1 MAAEAEME
9 EKNSETIGQ
18 NQTHG
23 DADAIEQNSV
33 LNEKIKDDAPSSVIE
48 GKLSASEGEVFI
60 EAPSED
66 KLTSEQMFIDEGTTA
81 KEKVLECRTHFK
93 IDEKDEFEEA
103 EDEALKSQ
111 LVPNANLINDLP
123 TEQTTDESS
132 KMDETDVLESPEER
146 DLGKGSDE
154 YESSENLPILEV
166 KEKYPQNDGENTK
179 KKAEEQQS
187 SKDLGLIVHGKDK
200 EDKITESFHE
210 TPTEQ
215 QTDDSKID
223 TFSDAQ
229 LTNETQSVYEKKET
243 EETAEISAALLNKG
257 HHYEISADQGGVEFK
272 ITTSNEEEIQ
282 HNEYRE
288 QQSEVKN
295 STDCMNPEKASVDE
309 NSKAIQAIDS
319 TNIKSDDSEKDQA
332 QAHILAKSEEY
343 SDAVTTEATVCL
355 EKLQDKPEESTVE
368 DTLLSETKEVDGAGE
383 TKKLNKEMI
392 DTEGRG
398 VSLEEAS
405 HDASLDVPNEQ
416 DHGYQ
421 TTAPDGL
428 SEEVGFTSEKDENMC
443 KKDDCAGETAQDFP
457 EETTHRAGKDGE
469 ETDAKNIGSEGND
482 RDVKGIPDAASEE
495 DNNAKTPDNTIT
507 KEITIA
513 AEQEDEARK
522 KVSSNNEE
530 TEGEKISS
538 VKGES
543 EPTEVEDE
551 YVRNTVGDASDKGKP
566 TGKPAD
572 VDDVVDDVHE
582 ETIGHTCD
590 EQHQEN
596 VESNEK
602 NEDGEQREE
611 EHQTLQQ
618 EELVSEVE
626 NQETT
631 STTGANKMEISKEG
645 ENLINTISESVNLEE
660 TKIEHGKDD
669 KKIKESV
676 EDNPRDHALPS
687 QTIHDVADA
696 DHAEANQSLEG
707 KDDNIASLEKESI
720 KSKGPDEVHPSE
732 SETHQSL
739 VDKDNNIVSLEKESI
754 ESKGPDEVQ
763 LGESEATKVAEIVS
777 TTDEA
782 ETTSVDG
789 GESVDV
795 DKDKAE
801 YQEHKNVR
809 GSVMEEYNQGEANET
824 QMAKS
829 HEIPE
834 MDDLSPEKASETN
847 KSVMKDIHDKTKT
860 KHEEP
865 DFASNKPINQTN
877 MPEQSRIPEEE
888 NTIMESKTES
898 SFPKDAIENALK
910 SDPDEKD
917 EEMLKNEESSHIF
930 PESSPNV
937 DHKIA
942 RGLSHQDEGNK
953 ICEDAALETPSGNQ
967 SREADEEQIEIGKP
981 KKLNELKQDI
991 PMKYFDAVNSQEET
1005 IHKENPDNV
1014 EESEKCEVKDETAL
1028 TLERASAAD
1037 SEEPSHWLFSSC
1049 EKATASDGL
1058 SEEADFASEK
1068 DENMCKKDDCAR
1080 ETAQDFLEE
1089 TTHRAWKGGE
1099 ETDAKN
1105 IGSEDNDR
1113 DVKGIPDVAPQGDYN
1128 TKTPDNTYT
1137 KEIMIAIEQEDEAR
1151 TQVRSDN
1158 EETEG
1163 EKISSVK
1170 GDSEPTKV
1178 ENEYISNTVG
1188 DASDTGEP
1196 TGKPADVDDV
1206 VDDVQEETIGST
1218 CDEQHQENI
1227 ESNEKNE
1234 DGEQREDKHQTLQQE
1249 ELVSEVENQETTSTT
1264 GAKKM
1269 EISKEGENLINMI
1282 SESVNLEETKIENDT
1297 DDEKIKESVEDN
1309 PRDHALLSQTRH
1321 DVADED
1327 HTKADQSLEGK
1338 DGNIVSLEKES
1349 IKSKGPDE
1357 VHPSESEAHQ
1367 RLVDKDNNIVSLEK
1381 ESIESKGPDEV
1392 QPGESEATKVAE
1404 IVSTTDEA
1412 ETTSVDGGESVDV
1425 DKDKAEYQEHK
1436 NVIESVME
1444 EYNKGGANETQ
1455 MAKSHQIPEMD
1466 DLSPEKA
1473 SETNE
1478 SVMKDMHDKTK
1489 TKHEEEPDFASNKP
1503 INQTTMPEQS
1513 RIPEEENTI
1522 MESKTESSFPKD
1534 AIENALKSDPEE
1546 KDEEMLKNDESSH
1559 IFPESSPD
1567 ADHNIAEGL
1576 CHQDEG
1582 NKIYEDAA
1590 PETAFGNQSCEANE
1604 EQRETEKKDMPM
1616 KYIDTVNSQ
1625 EETIHKEDSDNVE
1638 ESEKCAGED
1647 GTALTLERA
1656 SAAKDDEQREE
1667 KFQNPHDIESE
1678 MDVKKEKTTS
1688 EAESSKTTASDGLS
1702 EEADFA
1708 SEKDENMCKKGDC
1721 ARETVQDFSEE
1732 TTHRAGKGGEE
1743 TDTKNIGGED
1753 NDRDVKGIPD
1763 VAPQGDYNTKTPNN
1777 TYTKEI
1783 MIAVEQEDE
1792 ARTQV
1797 SSDNEKTEGEKI
1809 SSVKGDS
1816 EPTKVEDEYI
1826 SNTVVDASDTGEPTG
1841 KPANVD
1847 DVVDDVQEETIG
1859 SICEEQHQ
1867 ENVESNEKN
1876 EEGEQRGEEHQTLQ
1890 QEELVSEVENQETTS
1905 TTGAKK
1911 MEISKEGENLINMIS
1926 ESVNLEETKIEN
1938 DTDDEKIK
1946 ESIEDNPRD
1955 LALPSQT
1962 IHDVADEDHAEAVQS
1977 LEGKDGNIAS
1987 LEKESIKSKGPDEV
2001 HPSESEAH
2009 QSLEDK
2015 DNNIVSFE
2023 KESIESK
2030 GPDEI
2035 QLSEL
2040 EGTKVAEIVST
2051 TDEAETTSVDGGESV
2066 DVDKDK
2072 AEYQEHK
2079 NVRESVMEEY
2089 NQGEA
2094 NETQM
2099 AKSHKIPEMDDLSP
2113 EKASETNESV
2123 MKDMHDKTKTKHE
2136 EEPDFASN
2144 KPINQTTMPEQSRI
2158 PEEENT
2164 IMESK
2169 TESSFPKDAIENA
2182 LKSDPEEKDEE
2193 MQKNKES
2200 SHIFLESSPD
2210 TDHNIAEGL
2219 CHLDEGNKTCED
2231 AAPETASGNQ
2241 SCEANEEQ
2249 SEIEKQDMP
2258 MKYIDTVNSQE
2269 ETIHKEDSDNVEESE
2284 KCEGKDG
2291 TALTLERA
2299 SAAEDDEKREE
2310 KFQNPHDIESETD
2323 IKKEKTTSEAE
2334 STKVSEPVNVDEDT
2348 KIANTMD
2355 DESVK
2360 EIVEDNP
2367 GNNAVPPQTEHNAV
2381 GEKPQETEDSSSPH
2395 PDKESSET
2403 RGLDITEEQVAEV
2416 QTAEAEDINAGYIE
2430 DKDKPEVPE
2439 NAGINDDSQTAS
2451 MKEREDTQIDNSS
2464 ISDALTE
2471 KSNEVPSSFYD
2482 EKAHQGTSTKE
2493 GNEVDVNEDK
2503 TDYQEYNNISESI
2516 AEEQNQE
2523 KENETELT
2531 KNVEVSEMGDITEDP
2546 ESVKT
2551 KDEKLTQEN
2560 ICGFLETQDLVT
2572 EEIHDKVDK
2581 KHEEVPNFP
2590 CENQVDQINTIEEN
2604 VDYGRN
2610 KEKLA
2615 ENVEAQKESI
2625 IVPQE
2630 KNQIVVPEEKSRD
2643 TISKAETNK
2652 IENAKEENTNGDE
2665 TSGSSFE
2672 NSMTENNSELAL
2684 KAEKEEEI
2692 PKDEEISHILPET
2705 AEVIPEKQ
2713 ILGDDGNYEDPGCTI
2728 VEKISHQDESST
2740 WEDAAPE
2747 AVLDNQNKEA
2757 KENLKDTTR
2766 EEDVETAAEN
2776 IKEREPESTENIE
2789 EKEVETEIQSSE
2801 TNEIKDATY
2810 EIPKCEEICTH
2821 DESTNISHQDEESEN
2836 KNYKDEGSTFQ
2847 KIDNTHVTTSLA
2859 DETALEYSHE
2869 DQKELATM
2877 ADTEM
2882 GSMLPR
2888 NQKDDSELTTSE
2900 EQILEATSEV
2910 EPAKDEM
2917 PDDQNDISGNYLLQ
2931 NYKLGNEDS
2940 EVENPEEEE
2949 TTSKIHPT
2957 LPEETEEGTE
2967 TKQEANPNHDE
2978 ETHEHVIKN
2987 NVVDLDTLINGNKS
3001 EEPAEASA
3009 DILKEPSR
3017 AITTETGVIAE
3028 KGLMEGDVTTSEETN
3043 KLVSEDLDPQNHE
3056 KVEPPLIRALDEPT
3070 VAVTT
3075 SEETNK
3081 LVSED
3086 LEPQNEKEV
3095 ESPQTRENALEE
3107 QIATPTNLVTTTEP
3121 VSTANEDDAVSEESL
3136 KRVNQ
3141 EVKDLNMVSDEHIQE
3156 AAETNPEG
3164 IQPLQDESTAED
3176 ASSTK
3181 ELKHVLEMSTPAIA
3195 PEDQI
3200 HQIMQASE
3208 TTNETILEKENKE
3221 YQEVEGNSE
3230 AKEMDGWDQQG
3241 IKRKQLIGNE
3251 CEPINTGDC
3260 SKEIKDS
3267 GATLGVTQDNR
3278 NKEEVHKSVE
3288 TKEME
3293 CEKQEEQTATE
3304 VFEVN
3309 QAIYKD
3315 ETSKEE
3321 SDPIGDRIGTSALE
3335 FEDKSSYHHHEPM
3348 HVDDTI
3354 AGMVAKE
3361 EVENAAE
3368 NIKER
3373 ELETTDN
3380 IKEREVETVEIQTS
3394 ETNEIKDAAYEVP
3407 QCDEICTHN
3416 ESTNIAHQDEG
3427 SETVNNKD
3435 EGSTFQKIDN
3445 THITTSL
3452 ADEAALEY
3460 LHEDQKELPTMAD
3473 TAIESRLSRDQEN
3486 DSELTTTKEQ
3496 TLEATTEVDTTRD
3509 ETSENQNYKLA
3520 NEESEIVNPKEEE
3533 TTSKIQVVLA
3543 LPKETKEGLEIN
3555 HEANPN
3561 HGEETHEHVSKN
3573 NAIDLDT
3580 PIDGNKSEEPA
3591 EASAE
3596 IMEEQSRAITTE
3608 TEVVAEK
3615 GSMEGEV
3622 TTFEKS
3628 NKLVSEDTDPQ
3639 NNKEVESPLI
3649 RKRASDEPIVEVST
3663 SEEANKLV
3671 PEDLDAQIDKE
3682 VESPQIREKAT
3693 DEPIV
3698 TPTNL
3703 VTTTEPASTAK
3714 EDDAAQEESLKSIDQ
3729 EVKDFN
3735 LVSDEHI
3742 QEQAETNSDVIQPLQ
3757 DAEDVSSTKEL
3768 KHELEMSTPAIAS
3781 EDQIHQI
3788 KEVSETTNETVLEKE
3803 NKEYQQVEGDS
3814 EAKKMDGQDQEEIN
3828 RKQLIGKEW
3837 EPVNAN
3843 ECNIE
3848 IEEGEATLGSIRD
3861 NKSKEQEVHKSSE
3874 TKEMEYEKQE
3884 EETATE
3890 VIEAN
3895 QATYKD
3901 ESSVE
3906 ESNAIGDRIGTSA
3919 SEYQNKSSMH
3929 NNEPVQVDNTVAGV
3943 VAQKK
3948 IVKAENEIF
3957 EHENQSKNKEP
3968 DEELKPKETDATLN
3982 ENPTDKVNEADA
3994 TLAEKNIITDEKTK
4008 EEIKTRAMN
4017 NDFASKEIETSSEY
4031 ISTNW
4036 ETVSE
4041 ALKANIMTL
4050 DDNKKDKD
4058 VTDKIVHNLG
4068 IEKEDTSLVVLSKN
4082 EIPEKLS
4089 TNEAIDD
4096 IQNEKESF
4104 PVVDTAQN
4112 EDKQQ
4117 TEQDVLPVS
4126 RYLMDR
4132 ILQEQSG
4139 NNDETLEVESE
4150 EMTQGKT
4157 IAQIADD
4164 TIISKREVQDI
4175 KRAED
4180 HINLVEEHMHDPE
4193 KPIEKSLENND
4204 GIQDNNP
4211 CNAPQV
4217 VAVDEDVKGEV
4228 SRGMMSREK
4237 DPEKEVDV
4245 KELKS
4250 KDLLQDGKIPI
4261 TGPQVIETAMPK
4273 ASEEDA
4279 PNEGEKC
4286 EVEMLSDIPKNDEV
4300 ANETPKQQT
4309 SSLSEPVQD
4318 AKSLLQSVEIPQESH
4333 CHEAD
4338 YSTKLSNDKENMP
4351 EEASEALPKSV
4362 EVDNG
4367 EVKKGQISE
4376 NSVLEVLKVVPEG
4389 LKDENG
4395 EENQHTITESQT
4407 IMTNVDLPEEPE
4419 VSDSQN
4425 VQKPDTKIE
4434 SGKETVKLD
4443 EKCSENIITAICTE
4457 EKQSEKL
4464 ENAITKE
4471 GKSDS
4476 DKKDEKKGG
4485 DEHKSDD
4492 FGHSTYVI
4500 VEDSR
4505 RVVVENEEP
4514 KQDKVPEVNMLE
4526 DLETLPKDKN
4536 VENEEENRETTTE
4549 SKTMMTK
4556 VNFPNEPEVPDSQKV
4571 QKLDT
4576 EMESA
4581 KKIVEPDEK
4590 CSEVVNLTTSTEE
4603 KQSEKVISATS
4614 EEEKTDDDDEKD
4626 GRQGEDEHKAEDPG
4640 NNAAVIVEAR
4650 DVELKPTHKKSHNI
4664 LSGVGSKVKHSLAK
4678 VKKAITGKSS
4688 HPKTASPR

>member
-23 DADAIEQNSV
+23 DTDAIEQNSV

-66 KLTSEQMFIDEGTTA
+66 KQTSEQMFIDEGTTA
-81 KEKVLECRTHFK
+81 KEKVLECREHFK

-179 KKAEEQQS
+179 KNAEEQQS

-200 EDKITESFHE
+200 EEKITESFHE

-257 HHYEISADQGGVEFK
+257 HHYEISADQGG
-272 ITTSNEEEIQ
+272 S
-282 HNEYRE
+282 
-288 QQSEVKN
+288 
-295 STDCMNPEKASVDE
+295 
-309 NSKAIQAIDS
+309 
-319 TNIKSDDSEKDQA
+319 
-332 QAHILAKSEEY
+332 
-343 SDAVTTEATVCL
+343 
-355 EKLQDKPEESTVE
+355 
-368 DTLLSETKEVDGAGE
+368 
-383 TKKLNKEMI
+383 
-392 DTEGRG
+392 GR
-398 VSLEEAS
+398 A
-405 HDASLDVPNEQ
+405 NEQ
-416 DHGYQ
+416 EHGYQ
-421 TTAPDGL
+421 TTASDGL
-428 SEEVGFTSEKDENMC
+428 SEEVGFASEKDENMC
-443 KKDDCAGETAQDFP
+443 KKDDCAGETAQDFL
-457 EETTHRAGKDGE
+457 EETTHRAEKDGE
-469 ETDAKNIGSEGND
+469 ETDAKNIGSDGND

-572 VDDVVDDVHE
+572 VDDVVDDVQE
-582 ETIGHTCD
+582 ETIGSTCD

-602 NEDGEQREE
+602 NEEGERRGE

-631 STTGANKMEISKEG
+631 STTGAKRWRSQKKAKTSLIWSTKLCLNKEQK
-645 ENLINTISESVNLEE
+645 ISESVNLEE

-669 KKIKESV
+669 EKIKESV

-687 QTIHDVADA
+687 QTIHDVADEDHTKA
-696 DHAEANQSLEG
+696 DQSLEG
-707 KDDNIASLEKESI
+707 KDGNIVSLEKESI
-720 KSKGPDEVHPSE
+720 KSKRPDEVHPSE
-732 SETHQSL
+732 SEAHQSL

-809 GSVMEEYNQGEANET
+809 GSVIEEYNQGEANET

-860 KHEEP
+860 KHEEEP

-877 MPEQSRIPEEE
+877 MLEQIRIPEEE
-888 NTIMESKTES
+888 NTIMESKTE
-898 SFPKDAIENALK
+898 
-910 SDPDEKD
+910 PDEKD

-930 PESSPNV
+930 PESSPDV

-953 ICEDAALETPSGNQ
+953 ICEDAALETPSANQ
-967 SREADEEQIEIGKP
+967 SREANEEQIEIGKP
-981 KKLNELKQDI
+981 KKLNELKQDM

-1049 EKATASDGL
+1049 EKISDVTNLGDDYEPNSTCKELPHDNIKRNESKVDDEQREEKFQNPLELEVTKGGTTSKAESTKATASDGL

-1068 DENMCKKDDCAR
+1068 DENMCKTDDCAR

-1089 TTHRAWKGGE
+1089 TTHRAWKGRE

-1137 KEIMIAIEQEDEAR
+1137 KEIMIAVEQEDEAR

-1206 VDDVQEETIGST
+1206 QEETIGST

-1234 DGEQREDKHQTLQQE
+1234 DGEQRKDEHQTLQQE

-1282 SESVNLEETKIENDT
+1282 SESVNLEETKIENNT

-1309 PRDHALLSQTRH
+1309 PRDHALLSQTIH

-1444 EYNKGGANETQ
+1444 EYNQGEQ
-1455 MAKSHQIPEMD
+1455 MKHKWPRAT
-1466 DLSPEKA
+1466 SPEKA

-1478 SVMKDMHDKTK
+1478 SVMKDIHDKTK

-1522 MESKTESSFPKD
+1522 MESKTEVIS
-1534 AIENALKSDPEE
+1534 
-1546 KDEEMLKNDESSH
+1546 
-1559 IFPESSPD
+1559 D

-1582 NKIYEDAA
+1582 NKI
-1590 PETAFGNQSCEANE
+1590 
-1604 EQRETEKKDMPM
+1604 
-1616 KYIDTVNSQ
+1616 
-1625 EETIHKEDSDNVE
+1625 
-1638 ESEKCAGED
+1638 
-1647 GTALTLERA
+1647 
-1656 SAAKDDEQREE
+1656 
-1667 KFQNPHDIESE
+1667 
-1678 MDVKKEKTTS
+1678 
-1688 EAESSKTTASDGLS
+1688 
-1702 EEADFA
+1702 
-1708 SEKDENMCKKGDC
+1708 
-1721 ARETVQDFSEE
+1721 
-1732 TTHRAGKGGEE
+1732 
-1743 TDTKNIGGED
+1743 
-1753 NDRDVKGIPD
+1753 
-1763 VAPQGDYNTKTPNN
+1763 
-1777 TYTKEI
+1777 
-1783 MIAVEQEDE
+1783 
-1792 ARTQV
+1792 
-1797 SSDNEKTEGEKI
+1797 
-1809 SSVKGDS
+1809 
-1816 EPTKVEDEYI
+1816 
-1826 SNTVVDASDTGEPTG
+1826 
-1841 KPANVD
+1841 
-1847 DVVDDVQEETIG
+1847 
-1859 SICEEQHQ
+1859 
-1867 ENVESNEKN
+1867 
-1876 EEGEQRGEEHQTLQ
+1876 
-1890 QEELVSEVENQETTS
+1890 
-1905 TTGAKK
+1905 
-1911 MEISKEGENLINMIS
+1911 
-1926 ESVNLEETKIEN
+1926 
-1938 DTDDEKIK
+1938 
-1946 ESIEDNPRD
+1946 
-1955 LALPSQT
+1955 
-1962 IHDVADEDHAEAVQS
+1962 
-1977 LEGKDGNIAS
+1977 
-1987 LEKESIKSKGPDEV
+1987 
-2001 HPSESEAH
+2001 
-2009 QSLEDK
+2009 
-2015 DNNIVSFE
+2015 
-2023 KESIESK
+2023 
-2030 GPDEI
+2030 
-2035 QLSEL
+2035 
-2040 EGTKVAEIVST
+2040 
-2051 TDEAETTSVDGGESV
+2051 
-2066 DVDKDK
+2066 
-2072 AEYQEHK
+2072 
-2079 NVRESVMEEY
+2079 
-2089 NQGEA
+2089 
-2094 NETQM
+2094 
-2099 AKSHKIPEMDDLSP
+2099 
-2113 EKASETNESV
+2113 
-2123 MKDMHDKTKTKHE
+2123 
-2136 EEPDFASN
+2136 
-2144 KPINQTTMPEQSRI
+2144 
-2158 PEEENT
+2158 
-2164 IMESK
+2164 
-2169 TESSFPKDAIENA
+2169 
-2182 LKSDPEEKDEE
+2182 
-2193 MQKNKES
+2193 
-2200 SHIFLESSPD
+2200 
-2210 TDHNIAEGL
+2210 
-2219 CHLDEGNKTCED
+2219 CED

-2249 SEIEKQDMP
+2249 RETEKQDMP

-2299 SAAEDDEKREE
+2299 SAAEDDEQREE

-2334 STKVSEPVNVDEDT
+2334 SNKVSEPVNVDEDT

-2367 GNNAVPPQTEHNAV
+2367 GNNAVPPQTKHNAV
-2381 GEKPQETEDSSSPH
+2381 GKSLKKQRIAVVH
-2395 PDKESSET
+2395 ILIK
-2403 RGLDITEEQVAEV
+2403 
-2416 QTAEAEDINAGYIE
+2416 
-2430 DKDKPEVPE
+2430 KVPE

-2451 MKEREDTQIDNSS
+2451 MKEREDTQIDNSN

-2471 KSNEVPSSFYD
+2471 KSNEVPSSFYE

-2551 KDEKLTQEN
+2551 KMRNLR
-2560 ICGFLETQDLVT
+2560 
-2572 EEIHDKVDK
+2572 K
-2581 KHEEVPNFP
+2581 KTYA
-2590 CENQVDQINTIEEN
+2590 VDQINTIEEN

-2615 ENVEAQKESI
+2615 ENVEAQRESI

-2672 NSMTENNSELAL
+2672 NSMTKNNSELAL

-2692 PKDEEISHILPET
+2692 PKEEEISHILPET

-2776 IKEREPESTENIE
+2776 IKEREPETTENIE

-2810 EIPKCEEICTH
+2810 EMPKCEEICTH

-2917 PDDQNDISGNYLLQ
+2917 PDDQN
-2931 NYKLGNEDS
+2931 YKLGNEDS
-2940 EVENPEEEE
+2940 EVVNPEEEE

-3017 AITTETGVIAE
+3017 AITTETGVVAE

-3043 KLVSEDLDPQNHE
+3043 KLVSEDLNPQNHE
-3056 KVEPPLIRALDEPT
+3056 KVEPPLIRALDEPI

-3121 VSTANEDDAVSEESL
+3121 VSTANEDDAVAEESL
-3136 KRVNQ
+3136 KSVNQ

-3230 AKEMDGWDQQG
+3230 AKEMDGW
-3241 IKRKQLIGNE
+3241 
-3251 CEPINTGDC
+3251 IN
-3260 SKEIKDS
+3260 
-3267 GATLGVTQDNR
+3267 
-3278 NKEEVHKSVE
+3278 
-3288 TKEME
+3288 
-3293 CEKQEEQTATE
+3293 
-3304 VFEVN
+3304 
-3309 QAIYKD
+3309 
-3315 ETSKEE
+3315 
-3321 SDPIGDRIGTSALE
+3321 
-3335 FEDKSSYHHHEPM
+3335 
-3348 HVDDTI
+3348 
-3354 AGMVAKE
+3354 
-3361 EVENAAE
+3361 
-3368 NIKER
+3368 R
-3373 ELETTDN
+3373 EL
-3380 IKEREVETVEIQTS
+3380 
-3394 ETNEIKDAAYEVP
+3394 
-3407 QCDEICTHN
+3407 
-3416 ESTNIAHQDEG
+3416 
-3427 SETVNNKD
+3427 
-3435 EGSTFQKIDN
+3435 
-3445 THITTSL
+3445 
-3452 ADEAALEY
+3452 
-3460 LHEDQKELPTMAD
+3460 
-3473 TAIESRLSRDQEN
+3473 
-3486 DSELTTTKEQ
+3486 
-3496 TLEATTEVDTTRD
+3496 
-3509 ETSENQNYKLA
+3509 
-3520 NEESEIVNPKEEE
+3520 
-3533 TTSKIQVVLA
+3533 
-3543 LPKETKEGLEIN
+3543 
-3555 HEANPN
+3555 
-3561 HGEETHEHVSKN
+3561 
-3573 NAIDLDT
+3573 
-3580 PIDGNKSEEPA
+3580 
-3591 EASAE
+3591 
-3596 IMEEQSRAITTE
+3596 
-3608 TEVVAEK
+3608 
-3615 GSMEGEV
+3615 
-3622 TTFEKS
+3622 
-3628 NKLVSEDTDPQ
+3628 
-3639 NNKEVESPLI
+3639 
-3649 RKRASDEPIVEVST
+3649 
-3663 SEEANKLV
+3663 
-3671 PEDLDAQIDKE
+3671 
-3682 VESPQIREKAT
+3682 
-3693 DEPIV
+3693 
-3698 TPTNL
+3698 
-3703 VTTTEPASTAK
+3703 
-3714 EDDAAQEESLKSIDQ
+3714 
-3729 EVKDFN
+3729 
-3735 LVSDEHI
+3735 
-3742 QEQAETNSDVIQPLQ
+3742 
-3757 DAEDVSSTKEL
+3757 
-3768 KHELEMSTPAIAS
+3768 
-3781 EDQIHQI
+3781 
-3788 KEVSETTNETVLEKE
+3788 KE
-3803 NKEYQQVEGDS
+3803 NS
-3814 EAKKMDGQDQEEIN
+3814 
-3828 RKQLIGKEW
+3828 
-3837 EPVNAN
+3837 
-3843 ECNIE
+3843 
-3848 IEEGEATLGSIRD
+3848 
-3861 NKSKEQEVHKSSE
+3861 
-3874 TKEMEYEKQE
+3874 
-3884 EETATE
+3884 
-3890 VIEAN
+3890 
-3895 QATYKD
+3895 
-3901 ESSVE
+3901 
-3906 ESNAIGDRIGTSA
+3906 
-3919 SEYQNKSSMH
+3919 
-3929 NNEPVQVDNTVAGV
+3929 
-3943 VAQKK
+3943 
-3948 IVKAENEIF
+3948 
-3957 EHENQSKNKEP
+3957 
-3968 DEELKPKETDATLN
+3968 
-3982 ENPTDKVNEADA
+3982 
-3994 TLAEKNIITDEKTK
+3994 
-4008 EEIKTRAMN
+4008 
-4017 NDFASKEIETSSEY
+4017 
-4031 ISTNW
+4031 
-4036 ETVSE
+4036 
-4041 ALKANIMTL
+4041 
-4050 DDNKKDKD
+4050 
-4058 VTDKIVHNLG
+4058 
-4068 IEKEDTSLVVLSKN
+4068 
-4082 EIPEKLS
+4082 
-4089 TNEAIDD
+4089 
-4096 IQNEKESF
+4096 
-4104 PVVDTAQN
+4104 
-4112 EDKQQ
+4112 
-4117 TEQDVLPVS
+4117 
-4126 RYLMDR
+4126 
-4132 ILQEQSG
+4132 
-4139 NNDETLEVESE
+4139 
-4150 EMTQGKT
+4150 
-4157 IAQIADD
+4157 
-4164 TIISKREVQDI
+4164 
-4175 KRAED
+4175 
-4180 HINLVEEHMHDPE
+4180 
-4193 KPIEKSLENND
+4193 
-4204 GIQDNNP
+4204 
-4211 CNAPQV
+4211 
-4217 VAVDEDVKGEV
+4217 
-4228 SRGMMSREK
+4228 
-4237 DPEKEVDV
+4237 
-4245 KELKS
+4245 
-4250 KDLLQDGKIPI
+4250 
-4261 TGPQVIETAMPK
+4261 
-4273 ASEEDA
+4273 
-4279 PNEGEKC
+4279 
-4286 EVEMLSDIPKNDEV
+4286 
-4300 ANETPKQQT
+4300 
-4309 SSLSEPVQD
+4309 
-4318 AKSLLQSVEIPQESH
+4318 
-4333 CHEAD
+4333 
-4338 YSTKLSNDKENMP
+4338 
-4351 EEASEALPKSV
+4351 
-4362 EVDNG
+4362 
-4367 EVKKGQISE
+4367 
-4376 NSVLEVLKVVPEG
+4376 
-4389 LKDENG
+4389 
-4395 EENQHTITESQT
+4395 
-4407 IMTNVDLPEEPE
+4407 
-4419 VSDSQN
+4419 
-4425 VQKPDTKIE
+4425 
-4434 SGKETVKLD
+4434 
-4443 EKCSENIITAICTE
+4443 
-4457 EKQSEKL
+4457 
-4464 ENAITKE
+4464 
-4471 GKSDS
+4471 
-4476 DKKDEKKGG
+4476 
-4485 DEHKSDD
+4485 
-4492 FGHSTYVI
+4492 
-4500 VEDSR
+4500 
-4505 RVVVENEEP
+4505 
-4514 KQDKVPEVNMLE
+4514 
-4526 DLETLPKDKN
+4526 
-4536 VENEEENRETTTE
+4536 
-4549 SKTMMTK
+4549 
-4556 VNFPNEPEVPDSQKV
+4556 
-4571 QKLDT
+4571 
-4576 EMESA
+4576 
-4581 KKIVEPDEK
+4581 
-4590 CSEVVNLTTSTEE
+4590 
-4603 KQSEKVISATS
+4603 
-4614 EEEKTDDDDEKD
+4614 
-4626 GRQGEDEHKAEDPG
+4626 
-4640 NNAAVIVEAR
+4640 
-4650 DVELKPTHKKSHNI
+4650 
-4664 LSGVGSKVKHSLAK
+4664 
-4678 VKKAITGKSS
+4678 
-4688 HPKTASPR
+4688 

>member
-1 MAAEAEME
+1 
-9 EKNSETIGQ
+9 
-18 NQTHG
+18 
-23 DADAIEQNSV
+23 
-33 LNEKIKDDAPSSVIE
+33 
-48 GKLSASEGEVFI
+48 
-60 EAPSED
+60 
-66 KLTSEQMFIDEGTTA
+66 
-81 KEKVLECRTHFK
+81 
-93 IDEKDEFEEA
+93 
-103 EDEALKSQ
+103 
-111 LVPNANLINDLP
+111 
-123 TEQTTDESS
+123 
-132 KMDETDVLESPEER
+132 
-146 DLGKGSDE
+146 
-154 YESSENLPILEV
+154 
-166 KEKYPQNDGENTK
+166 
-179 KKAEEQQS
+179 
-187 SKDLGLIVHGKDK
+187 
-200 EDKITESFHE
+200 
-210 TPTEQ
+210 
-215 QTDDSKID
+215 
-223 TFSDAQ
+223 
-229 LTNETQSVYEKKET
+229 
-243 EETAEISAALLNKG
+243 
-257 HHYEISADQGGVEFK
+257 
-272 ITTSNEEEIQ
+272 
-282 HNEYRE
+282 
-288 QQSEVKN
+288 
-295 STDCMNPEKASVDE
+295 
-309 NSKAIQAIDS
+309 
-319 TNIKSDDSEKDQA
+319 
-332 QAHILAKSEEY
+332 
-343 SDAVTTEATVCL
+343 
-355 EKLQDKPEESTVE
+355 
-368 DTLLSETKEVDGAGE
+368 
-383 TKKLNKEMI
+383 
-392 DTEGRG
+392 
-398 VSLEEAS
+398 
-405 HDASLDVPNEQ
+405 
-416 DHGYQ
+416 
-421 TTAPDGL
+421 
-428 SEEVGFTSEKDENMC
+428 
-443 KKDDCAGETAQDFP
+443 
-457 EETTHRAGKDGE
+457 
-469 ETDAKNIGSEGND
+469 
-482 RDVKGIPDAASEE
+482 
-495 DNNAKTPDNTIT
+495 
-507 KEITIA
+507 
-513 AEQEDEARK
+513 
-522 KVSSNNEE
+522 
-530 TEGEKISS
+530 
-538 VKGES
+538 
-543 EPTEVEDE
+543 
-551 YVRNTVGDASDKGKP
+551 
-566 TGKPAD
+566 
-572 VDDVVDDVHE
+572 
-582 ETIGHTCD
+582 
-590 EQHQEN
+590 
-596 VESNEK
+596 
-602 NEDGEQREE
+602 
-611 EHQTLQQ
+611 
-618 EELVSEVE
+618 
-626 NQETT
+626 
-631 STTGANKMEISKEG
+631 
-645 ENLINTISESVNLEE
+645 
-660 TKIEHGKDD
+660 
-669 KKIKESV
+669 
-676 EDNPRDHALPS
+676 
-687 QTIHDVADA
+687 
-696 DHAEANQSLEG
+696 
-707 KDDNIASLEKESI
+707 
-720 KSKGPDEVHPSE
+720 
-732 SETHQSL
+732 
-739 VDKDNNIVSLEKESI
+739 
-754 ESKGPDEVQ
+754 
-763 LGESEATKVAEIVS
+763 
-777 TTDEA
+777 
-782 ETTSVDG
+782 
-789 GESVDV
+789 
-795 DKDKAE
+795 
-801 YQEHKNVR
+801 
-809 GSVMEEYNQGEANET
+809 
-824 QMAKS
+824 
-829 HEIPE
+829 
-834 MDDLSPEKASETN
+834 
-847 KSVMKDIHDKTKT
+847 
-860 KHEEP
+860 
-865 DFASNKPINQTN
+865 
-877 MPEQSRIPEEE
+877 
-888 NTIMESKTES
+888 
-898 SFPKDAIENALK
+898 
-910 SDPDEKD
+910 
-917 EEMLKNEESSHIF
+917 
-930 PESSPNV
+930 
-937 DHKIA
+937 
-942 RGLSHQDEGNK
+942 
-953 ICEDAALETPSGNQ
+953 
-967 SREADEEQIEIGKP
+967 
-981 KKLNELKQDI
+981 
-991 PMKYFDAVNSQEET
+991 
-1005 IHKENPDNV
+1005 
-1014 EESEKCEVKDETAL
+1014 
-1028 TLERASAAD
+1028 
-1037 SEEPSHWLFSSC
+1037 
-1049 EKATASDGL
+1049 
-1058 SEEADFASEK
+1058 
-1068 DENMCKKDDCAR
+1068 
-1080 ETAQDFLEE
+1080 
-1089 TTHRAWKGGE
+1089 
-1099 ETDAKN
+1099 
-1105 IGSEDNDR
+1105 
-1113 DVKGIPDVAPQGDYN
+1113 
-1128 TKTPDNTYT
+1128 
-1137 KEIMIAIEQEDEAR
+1137 
-1151 TQVRSDN
+1151 
-1158 EETEG
+1158 
-1163 EKISSVK
+1163 
-1170 GDSEPTKV
+1170 
-1178 ENEYISNTVG
+1178 
-1188 DASDTGEP
+1188 
-1196 TGKPADVDDV
+1196 
-1206 VDDVQEETIGST
+1206 
-1218 CDEQHQENI
+1218 
-1227 ESNEKNE
+1227 
-1234 DGEQREDKHQTLQQE
+1234 
-1249 ELVSEVENQETTSTT
+1249 
-1264 GAKKM
+1264 
-1269 EISKEGENLINMI
+1269 
-1282 SESVNLEETKIENDT
+1282 
-1297 DDEKIKESVEDN
+1297 
-1309 PRDHALLSQTRH
+1309 
-1321 DVADED
+1321 
-1327 HTKADQSLEGK
+1327 
-1338 DGNIVSLEKES
+1338 
-1349 IKSKGPDE
+1349 
-1357 VHPSESEAHQ
+1357 
-1367 RLVDKDNNIVSLEK
+1367 
-1381 ESIESKGPDEV
+1381 
-1392 QPGESEATKVAE
+1392 
-1404 IVSTTDEA
+1404 
-1412 ETTSVDGGESVDV
+1412 
-1425 DKDKAEYQEHK
+1425 
-1436 NVIESVME
+1436 
-1444 EYNKGGANETQ
+1444 
-1455 MAKSHQIPEMD
+1455 
-1466 DLSPEKA
+1466 
-1473 SETNE
+1473 
-1478 SVMKDMHDKTK
+1478 
-1489 TKHEEEPDFASNKP
+1489 
-1503 INQTTMPEQS
+1503 
-1513 RIPEEENTI
+1513 
-1522 MESKTESSFPKD
+1522 
-1534 AIENALKSDPEE
+1534 
-1546 KDEEMLKNDESSH
+1546 
-1559 IFPESSPD
+1559 
-1567 ADHNIAEGL
+1567 
-1576 CHQDEG
+1576 
-1582 NKIYEDAA
+1582 
-1590 PETAFGNQSCEANE
+1590 
-1604 EQRETEKKDMPM
+1604 
-1616 KYIDTVNSQ
+1616 
-1625 EETIHKEDSDNVE
+1625 
-1638 ESEKCAGED
+1638 
-1647 GTALTLERA
+1647 
-1656 SAAKDDEQREE
+1656 
-1667 KFQNPHDIESE
+1667 
-1678 MDVKKEKTTS
+1678 
-1688 EAESSKTTASDGLS
+1688 
-1702 EEADFA
+1702 
-1708 SEKDENMCKKGDC
+1708 
-1721 ARETVQDFSEE
+1721 
-1732 TTHRAGKGGEE
+1732 
-1743 TDTKNIGGED
+1743 
-1753 NDRDVKGIPD
+1753 
-1763 VAPQGDYNTKTPNN
+1763 
-1777 TYTKEI
+1777 
-1783 MIAVEQEDE
+1783 
-1792 ARTQV
+1792 
-1797 SSDNEKTEGEKI
+1797 
-1809 SSVKGDS
+1809 
-1816 EPTKVEDEYI
+1816 
-1826 SNTVVDASDTGEPTG
+1826 
-1841 KPANVD
+1841 
-1847 DVVDDVQEETIG
+1847 
-1859 SICEEQHQ
+1859 
-1867 ENVESNEKN
+1867 
-1876 EEGEQRGEEHQTLQ
+1876 
-1890 QEELVSEVENQETTS
+1890 
-1905 TTGAKK
+1905 
-1911 MEISKEGENLINMIS
+1911 
-1926 ESVNLEETKIEN
+1926 
-1938 DTDDEKIK
+1938 
-1946 ESIEDNPRD
+1946 
-1955 LALPSQT
+1955 
-1962 IHDVADEDHAEAVQS
+1962 
-1977 LEGKDGNIAS
+1977 
-1987 LEKESIKSKGPDEV
+1987 
-2001 HPSESEAH
+2001 
-2009 QSLEDK
+2009 
-2015 DNNIVSFE
+2015 
-2023 KESIESK
+2023 
-2030 GPDEI
+2030 
-2035 QLSEL
+2035 
-2040 EGTKVAEIVST
+2040 
-2051 TDEAETTSVDGGESV
+2051 
-2066 DVDKDK
+2066 
-2072 AEYQEHK
+2072 
-2079 NVRESVMEEY
+2079 
-2089 NQGEA
+2089 
-2094 NETQM
+2094 
-2099 AKSHKIPEMDDLSP
+2099 
-2113 EKASETNESV
+2113 
-2123 MKDMHDKTKTKHE
+2123 
-2136 EEPDFASN
+2136 
-2144 KPINQTTMPEQSRI
+2144 
-2158 PEEENT
+2158 
-2164 IMESK
+2164 
-2169 TESSFPKDAIENA
+2169 
-2182 LKSDPEEKDEE
+2182 
-2193 MQKNKES
+2193 
-2200 SHIFLESSPD
+2200 
-2210 TDHNIAEGL
+2210 
-2219 CHLDEGNKTCED
+2219 
-2231 AAPETASGNQ
+2231 
-2241 SCEANEEQ
+2241 
-2249 SEIEKQDMP
+2249 
-2258 MKYIDTVNSQE
+2258 
-2269 ETIHKEDSDNVEESE
+2269 
-2284 KCEGKDG
+2284 
-2291 TALTLERA
+2291 
-2299 SAAEDDEKREE
+2299 
-2310 KFQNPHDIESETD
+2310 
-2323 IKKEKTTSEAE
+2323 
-2334 STKVSEPVNVDEDT
+2334 
-2348 KIANTMD
+2348 MD

-2917 PDDQNDISGNYLLQ
+2917 PDDQ

-3615 GSMEGEV
+3615 GSME
-3622 TTFEKS
+3622 
-3628 NKLVSEDTDPQ
+3628 
-3639 NNKEVESPLI
+3639 
-3649 RKRASDEPIVEVST
+3649 
-3663 SEEANKLV
+3663 EEANKLV

-4237 DPEKEVDV
+4237 DPEK
-4245 KELKS
+4245 
-4250 KDLLQDGKIPI
+4250 
-4261 TGPQVIETAMPK
+4261 
-4273 ASEEDA
+4273 
-4279 PNEGEKC
+4279 
-4286 EVEMLSDIPKNDEV
+4286 
-4300 ANETPKQQT
+4300 
-4309 SSLSEPVQD
+4309 
-4318 AKSLLQSVEIPQESH
+4318 
-4333 CHEAD
+4333 
-4338 YSTKLSNDKENMP
+4338 KLM
-4351 EEASEALPKSV
+4351 
-4362 EVDNG
+4362 
-4367 EVKKGQISE
+4367 
-4376 NSVLEVLKVVPEG
+4376 
-4389 LKDENG
+4389 
-4395 EENQHTITESQT
+4395 
-4407 IMTNVDLPEEPE
+4407 
-4419 VSDSQN
+4419 
-4425 VQKPDTKIE
+4425 
-4434 SGKETVKLD
+4434 
-4443 EKCSENIITAICTE
+4443 
-4457 EKQSEKL
+4457 
-4464 ENAITKE
+4464 
-4471 GKSDS
+4471 
-4476 DKKDEKKGG
+4476 
-4485 DEHKSDD
+4485 
-4492 FGHSTYVI
+4492 
-4500 VEDSR
+4500 
-4505 RVVVENEEP
+4505 
-4514 KQDKVPEVNMLE
+4514 
-4526 DLETLPKDKN
+4526 
-4536 VENEEENRETTTE
+4536 
-4549 SKTMMTK
+4549 
-4556 VNFPNEPEVPDSQKV
+4556 
-4571 QKLDT
+4571 
-4576 EMESA
+4576 
-4581 KKIVEPDEK
+4581 
-4590 CSEVVNLTTSTEE
+4590 
-4603 KQSEKVISATS
+4603 
-4614 EEEKTDDDDEKD
+4614 
-4626 GRQGEDEHKAEDPG
+4626 
-4640 NNAAVIVEAR
+4640 
-4650 DVELKPTHKKSHNI
+4650 
-4664 LSGVGSKVKHSLAK
+4664 
-4678 VKKAITGKSS
+4678 
-4688 HPKTASPR
+4688 